1 MSRSIIQLKND
12 PINRLTI
19 YIIRVIES
27 LQDKESNRQKLA
39 FHPPL
44 LLSSTSTLEAAL
56 SSVIRARISLF
67 WAAVFRPTRPRHHQ
81 IHSIT
86 RAYSINYFHFA
97 SMAFPFQWSPSPSPP
112 RVDAVSTAGI
122 PFQWNSPLNYVLY
135 CEWNITAAYLSGG
148 GVLFPFNYVFSF
160 SSSISSFVLLT
171 FSPFSFVS
179 VFKSNFVKKFL
190 FIISI
195 EYE

>member
-1 MSRSIIQLKND
+1 MNRLLDISAIIWYKVEYYTDIRCWHICITSNGMSRSIIQLKND

-56 SSVIRARISLF
+56 SLVIRARISLF
-67 WAAVFRPTRPRHHQ
+67 RAAVFRPTRPRHHQ

-97 SMAFPFQWSPSPSPP
+97 SMAFPFQWSSSPSPP
-112 RVDAVSTAGI
+112 RVDAVSTEGI
-122 PFQWNSPLNYVLY
+122 PFQWNPPLSVRH
-135 CEWNITAAYLSGG
+135 WIT
-148 GVLFPFNYVFSF
+148 FC
-160 SSSISSFVLLT
+160 I
-171 FSPFSFVS
+171 VS
-179 VFKSNFVKKFL
+179 E
-190 FIISI
+190 I
-195 EYE
+195 

>member
-1 MSRSIIQLKND
+1 MSHSIIQLKND

-19 YIIRVIES
+19 YIIGVIES

-44 LLSSTSTLEAAL
+44 LLSSTLEAAL

-67 WAAVFRPTRPRHHQ
+67 RAAVFRPTRPRHHQ

-97 SMAFPFQWSPSPSPP
+97 SMAFPFQWSSSPSPP

-135 CEWNITAAYLSGG
+135 CKWNITAAYLSGG

-160 SSSISSFVLLT
+160 SSSFSSFVLLT
-171 FSPFSFVS
+171 FSPFFCLSFQ
-179 VFKSNFVKKFL
+179 KQL
-190 FIISI
+190 C
-195 EYE
+195 